1 MCREIREKLVCKDNK
16 KKKESSIRNE
26 VLGDKSSVFDRYYTA
41 MSFSLLTNNQLAV
54 LGELVLGDF
63 EVERSGSLSYT
74 SGDIV
79 VRTVARAEPA
89 TIVTSL
95 ANRHTTEMGADT
107 YEDAVLA
114 SR

>member
-1 MCREIREKLVCKDNK
+1 
-16 KKKESSIRNE
+16 
-26 VLGDKSSVFDRYYTA
+26 

-79 VRTVARAEPA
+79 VRTVAGAEPA
-89 TIVTSL
+89 AKVTGFTDRDTTKVG
-95 ANRHTTEMGADT
+95 ANT
-107 YEDAVLA
+107 
-114 SR
+114 